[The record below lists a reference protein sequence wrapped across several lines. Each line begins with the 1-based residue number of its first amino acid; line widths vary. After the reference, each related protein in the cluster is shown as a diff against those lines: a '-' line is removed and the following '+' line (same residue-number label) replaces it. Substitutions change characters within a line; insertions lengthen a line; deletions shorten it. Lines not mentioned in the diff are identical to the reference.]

1 MAQFKSSELQ
11 KIPNLCFVQKLI
23 ETYNIS
29 VVIYVSQLLV
39 SPENVY
45 QVTFSIQIII
55 SGLEVRNF
63 FNFPNE
69 IIFAAQQR
77 LLIGLIDVTERMI

>member
-1 MAQFKSSELQ
+1 M
-11 KIPNLCFVQKLI
+11 FVQKLI

-45 QVTFSIQIII
+45 QVTFLIQILI

-63 FNFPNE
+63 FNFLNE
-69 IIFAAQQR
+69 IIFAVQQR
-77 LLIGLIDVTERMI
+77 LLIVLIDVTERMISISL